1 MIYKSIDLFAGIGG
15 IRMGFDKAFKREIE
29 TVFISEWDKK
39 AQKTYSANFKESTI
53 AGDITKINEENI
65 PKHNILLAGFP
76 CQAFSMAGQKK
87 GFEDTRGTL
96 FFDVARI
103 VKYHKPQVVFCE
115 NVKNLAKHDQGKTFK
130 VIVSILSNL
139 GYTVFSKILNSKN
152 FGVPQNRERIYKEG
166 EILNLPGISD
176 DLFIRDKVPMT
187 KEEIRILTM
196 CKAKIRPDNIIWDIG
211 AGTGSLSIEAA
222 MLALQGKVYAVEK
235 KDLAVELLY
244 KNIAKFKLQD
254 KIEVIAKEAPQGL
267 DELPACDVVFIG
279 GSGKHMAEILD
290 LIDTKL
296 KIGGRI
302 IVNAV
307 TIQTIAQII
316 EYMRQ
321 KENYTY
327 EAIQVQV
334 NRLRKVASY
343 DMFNAQ
349 NPVYIVTCVKGD
361 KK

>member
-1 MIYKSIDLFAGIGG
+1 M
-15 IRMGFDKAFKREIE
+15 
-29 TVFISEWDKK
+29 
-39 AQKTYSANFKESTI
+39 
-53 AGDITKINEENI
+53 
-65 PKHNILLAGFP
+65 
-76 CQAFSMAGQKK
+76 
-87 GFEDTRGTL
+87 
-96 FFDVARI
+96 
-103 VKYHKPQVVFCE
+103 
-115 NVKNLAKHDQGKTFK
+115 
-130 VIVSILSNL
+130 
-139 GYTVFSKILNSKN
+139 
-152 FGVPQNRERIYKEG
+152 
-166 EILNLPGISD
+166 NLPGISD
-176 DLFIRDKVPMT
+176 ELFIRDKVPMT

-254 KIEVIAKEAPQGL
+254 KIKVIAKEAPQGL

-279 GSGKHMAEILD
+279 GSGKHMVEILD